1 MAENQ
6 DGQEKTEDATPR
18 RQEEAAKKGQI
29 VRSRELTTL
38 IMLLIAASGILVL
51 GPGLIEGLAA
61 QMRTGLAMDPR
72 KITDPLQIPVV
83 LGQLFADWVLLLAP
97 FLGLLLVIA
106 LLAPLAL
113 GGWTF
118 TLSMKWERLSL
129 MKGLGRLF
137 SWNSLM
143 ELFKALIKFLV
154 VGAVAVLLLWQSE
167 AELMHL
173 GREPLLPA
181 LAHTARI
188 LGWALLIL
196 SLPMLL
202 IAGVDVPFQ
211 IFNHIKNLR
220 MTKQEVRDEM
230 KDTDGK
236 PEVKARIR
244 RLQME
249 FAQKRMMEKVPTA
262 DVVVTNPSHYA
273 VALEYK
279 QATMAAPVIIAMG
292 VEQTALRIREL
303 ATQHRVPLVQSP
315 LLARALYYNG
325 KLDRPIPNPLYR
337 AVAQVLAYVYRLRQE
352 EPFNRDP
359 IIIEEVPVPPDLRT
373 E

>member
-1 MAENQ
+1 MAENE

-38 IMLLIAASGILVL
+38 LMLLVAASGLLVL
-51 GPGLIEGLAA
+51 GPGLAEALAE
-61 QMRTGLAMDPR
+61 QMRAGLAMDPR
-72 KITDPLQIPVV
+72 KITDPLQIPAV
-83 LGQLFADWVLLLAP
+83 LGQLFADWILMLLP
-97 FLGLLLVIA
+97 FLGLLLVVA
-106 LLAPLAL
+106 VLGPLAL

-118 TLSMKWERLSL
+118 SLGMKWERLDP
-129 MKGLGRLF
+129 MKGIGRLF

-154 VGAVAVLLLWQSE
+154 VGGVAILLLWQSE
-167 AELMHL
+167 AELLHL

-181 LAHTARI
+181 LAHTARL

-211 IFNHIKNLR
+211 IFNYIKNLR
-220 MTKQEVRDEM
+220 MTKQEVREEM

-262 DVVVTNPSHYA
+262 DVVVTNPNHYA

-279 QATMAAPVIIAMG
+279 QATMAAPVIVAMG
-292 VEQTALRIREL
+292 VEQTALHIREL
-303 ATQHRVPLVQSP
+303 AAKNRVPLVQSP

-325 KLDRPIPNPLYR
+325 KLDKPIPNPLYR
-337 AVAQVLAYVYRLRQE
+337 AVAQVLAYLYRLRQE

-359 IIIEEVPVPPDLRT
+359 IVLEDVPVPPELRT
-373 E
+373 Q

>member
-6 DGQEKTEDATPR
+6 DGQEKTEEATPR

-38 IMLLIAASGILVL
+38 IMLLVATSSLLLL
-51 GPGLIEGLAA
+51 GPALISSLAA
-61 QMRTGLAMDPR
+61 QMRVGLALDPK
-72 KITDPLQIPVV
+72 KITDPHQIPVV

-97 FLGLLLVIA
+97 FLGVLLVVA
-106 LLAPLAL
+106 LAAPLIL

-118 TLSMKWERLSL
+118 SLGMKWERLDII
-129 MKGLGRLF
+129 KGIGKLF

-154 VGAVAVLLLWQSE
+154 VGGVAVFLLWQSA
-167 AELMHL
+167 AELLHL

-181 LAHTARI
+181 QI
-188 LGWALLIL
+188 LGWTFLVL

-202 IAGVDVPFQ
+202 IASVDVPFQ
-211 IFNHIKNLR
+211 ILNHIKNMR
-220 MTKQEVRDEM
+220 MTKQEVRDES
-230 KDTDGK
+230 KDTEGK

-273 VALEYK
+273 VAMEYK
-279 QATMAAPVIIAMG
+279 QATMAAPVIVAMG

-325 KLDRPIPNPLYR
+325 KLDKPIPNPLYR
-337 AVAQVLAYVYRLRQE
+337 AVAQILAYLYRLRQE
-352 EPFNRDP
+352 DPFNREP
-359 IIIEEVPVPPDLRT
+359 IIMEDVPVPPDLRT

>member
-1 MAENQ
+1 MAENE

-29 VRSRELTTL
+29 VLSRELTTL
-38 IMLLIAASGILVL
+38 SMLLVSAVGILIL
-51 GPGLIEGLAA
+51 GPALIEGLIA
-61 QMRTGLAMDPR
+61 QMRAGLALDPR
-72 KITDPLQIPVV
+72 KITDPTQIPMV
-83 LGQLFADWVLLLAP
+83 LGQLFADWVLLLVP
-97 FLGLLLVIA
+97 LLGLMVVVA

-118 TLSMKWERLSL
+118 NLSMKWDRLDPI
-129 MKGLGRLF
+129 KGLSKLF
-137 SWNSLM
+137 SLNSLM
-143 ELFKALIKFLV
+143 ELVKALAKFLI
-154 VGAVAVLLLWQSE
+154 VGGMAILLLWHTQ
-167 AELMHL
+167 AELLHL
-173 GREPLLPA
+173 SREPLVPA
-181 LAHTARI
+181 LAHTAQL
-188 LGWALLIL
+188 LGWIFLIL
-196 SLPMLL
+196 CLPVIL

-211 IFNHIKNLR
+211 IFQYIKNLR

-273 VALEYK
+273 VAMEYK
-279 QATMAAPVIIAMG
+279 QATMAAPVIVAMG
-292 VEQTALRIREL
+292 VEETALRIREL

-325 KLDRPIPNPLYR
+325 KLDKPIPNPLYR
-337 AVAQVLAYVYRLRQE
+337 AVAQILAYLYRLRQE
-352 EPFNRDP
+352 DPFNRDP
-359 IIIEEVPVPPDLRT
+359 IIIEDVPVPPDLRT

>member
-1 MAENQ
+1 MAENE
-6 DGQEKTEDATPR
+6 DGQEKTEEATPR
-18 RQEEAAKKGQI
+18 RREEAAKKGQI

-38 IMLLIAASGILVL
+38 SMLLVAACGLLLL
-51 GPGLIEGLAA
+51 GPGLIEGLAD
-61 QMRTGLAMDPR
+61 QMRAGLALEPR
-72 KITDPLQIPVV
+72 KITDPAQIPVA

-97 FLGLLLVIA
+97 FLGLLLVVA

-118 TLSMKWERLSL
+118 TLGFKWDRLDPI
-129 MKGLGRLF
+129 KGIGRLF
-137 SWNSLM
+137 SWNALM
-143 ELFKALIKFLV
+143 ELFKALIKFLL
-154 VGAVAVLLLWQSE
+154 VGGVAVFLLWGSE
-167 AELMHL
+167 AELLHL

-181 LAHTARI
+181 LAHTAKI
-188 LGWALLIL
+188 LGWMFLIL

-211 IFNHIKNLR
+211 IFNYIKNLR
-220 MTKQEVRDEM
+220 MTKQEVRDEA
-230 KDTDGK
+230 KDTEGK

-249 FAQKRMMEKVPTA
+249 FAQKRMMEKVPGA
-262 DVVVTNPSHYA
+262 DVIITNPSHYA

-279 QATMAAPVIIAMG
+279 QATMAAPVIVAMG

-303 ATQHRVPLVQSP
+303 AARHRVPQVQSP

-325 KLDRPIPNPLYR
+325 KLDKPIPNPLYR
-337 AVAQVLAYVYRLRQE
+337 AVAQVLAYLYRLRQE
-352 EPFNRDP
+352 DPFNREP
-359 IIIEEVPVPPDLRT
+359 IIMDDVPVPPDLRT

>member
-1 MAENQ
+1 MAENE
-6 DGQEKTEDATPR
+6 DGQEKTEEATPR
-18 RQEEAAKKGQI
+18 RREDAAKKGQI

-38 IMLLIAASGILVL
+38 LMLLASAVGILIL
-51 GPGLIEGLAA
+51 GPRLIEGLAA
-61 QMRTGLAMDPR
+61 QMRTGLVMDPR
-72 KITDPLQIPVV
+72 KMTDTTQIPAV
-83 LGQLFADWVLLLAP
+83 LGQLFADWALLLAP
-97 FLGLLLVIA
+97 FLGLLLVVA

-118 TLSMKWERLSL
+118 NLGFKWERLDL
-129 MKGLGRLF
+129 FKGIGKLF

-143 ELFKALIKFLV
+143 ELSKALIKFLV
-154 VGAVAVLLLWQSE
+154 VGGMAVWLLWQSE
-167 AELMHL
+167 AELLHL

-188 LGWALLIL
+188 LGWTFLIL
-196 SLPMLL
+196 SLPMML
-202 IAGVDVPFQ
+202 ITGVDVPFQ
-211 IFNHIKNLR
+211 IFQYIKNLR

-236 PEVKARIR
+236 PEIKARIR
-244 RLQME
+244 RLQQE

-273 VALEYK
+273 VAMEYK
-279 QATMAAPVIIAMG
+279 QATMAAPVIVAMG

-303 ATQHRVPLVQSP
+303 AAQHRVPLVQSP

-325 KLDRPIPNPLYR
+325 KLDKPIPNPLYR
-337 AVAQVLAYVYRLRQE
+337 AVAQILAYLYRLRQE
-352 EPFNRDP
+352 DPFNRDP
-359 IIIEEVPVPPDLRT
+359 ILMEDVPVPPGLRT